1 MILEAVGSA
10 KENGAVTVG
19 ITGTGN
25 SALSLLTDYTFVT
38 PEVWGKSQ
46 WVASRTAQMM
56 FNDMLFEAL
65 LTSDEERFQ
74 SNLKRS
80 GEELEG
86 DVLNEAKE
94 RNI

>member
-1 MILEAVGSA
+1 
-10 KENGAVTVG
+10 
-19 ITGTGN
+19 
-25 SALSLLTDYTFVT
+25 
-38 PEVWGKSQ
+38 
-46 WVASRTAQMM
+46 MM

-86 DVLNEAKE
+86 DVLKEAKE

>member
-25 SALSLLTDYTFVT
+25 SALALLTDYTFVT
-38 PEVWGKSQ
+38 PEVGGKSQ
-46 WVASRTAQMM
+46 WVASRMAQMM

-65 LTSDEERFQ
+65 LTSDEERFR

-86 DVLNEAKE
+86 DVLKEAKE